1 MTTKTA
7 NWNSIFPIHSI
18 ENNILVG
25 GNGELTIGFT
35 LLLPEVY
42 TISDEEANK
51 LNDDFV
57 KLLKLLPAG
66 TTVHKQD
73 FFYQNVYK
81 NNNYVQSA
89 VDIENM
95 RHYNDRDILC
105 HYSNLYITFIPVL
118 RKHNSSNVSYVK
130 KPNIPDAEKQSIDK
144 YYSEIVG
151 TIDAIKN
158 FLENLNFVKAYR
170 MDNDKLGSALFDYFN
185 LSYDHQ
191 SENFTQ
197 KQLQPLEL
205 ASEFKIGNNYIKVIS
220 LTKEGDKI
228 YSIGENK
235 GILPKDSKIKINPGI
250 HMHTSYVYPIGI
262 GLPVSHILNTI
273 ITVLDKD
280 KLQTRIEME
289 KRNLNVIKTFSTD
302 AKNKHQAVID
312 FENTISAQNYLPVE
326 FSLNVIINDENL
338 NRLNDTLSL
347 VTTAFSNIDASYWV
361 ENFDTANLFFA
372 SCPGYAHAN
381 YRNLLTVAELA
392 VCYFHKETHYY
403 SDQKGLIFVDR
414 FGNPKVL
421 DLWDSK
427 YIVNRNIIIIGPS
440 GSGKSFA
447 VNNIVNQDLYLGHH
461 VIIIDIGHS
470 YKRNCEINRGKY
482 FDSAD
487 LKNLSFNPFLYCEK
501 DKEDNY
507 ILSSPDDSE
516 GADDV
521 INTLYTLLVTI
532 WKGNDSITQEN
543 KTILKQIIKAF
554 YTYINNNKIF
564 PDLNEF
570 VKFIDVYRNEKASDA
585 EKRYFDFD
593 SIILQLKEYTTDG
606 QHGHLLNAK
615 NNFDL
620 TEDKFIVFD
629 LENVQQNKDIFSL
642 LAVIIIELVIQKCKK
657 LEGVKKTLIIDEGL
671 NFLEDAKMG
680 EFVGHMYRTIRKK
693 EGQIALATQNAS
705 FFKNIP
711 PIVRDSIIIN
721 TDTKIILDHSNYRA
735 SYKDLQEIF
744 SLTDQD
750 IELLDSI
757 TNGSDYREFFIKLGN
772 KSFVYRNEVSEFA
785 QAVYTSKQSEVVE
798 IEKNFKRTGSITTA
812 IKQYIENR
820 KLNKN

>member
-1 MTTKTA
+1 MAVIT
-7 NWNSIFPIHSI
+7 NWNSVFPIHSI
-18 ENNILVG
+18 ENNILIG
-25 GNGELTIGFT
+25 GNGELTIGFN

-42 TISDEEANK
+42 TISSDEANK

-66 TTVHKQD
+66 STLHKQD
-73 FFYQNVYK
+73 FFFHNLYINK
-81 NNNYVQSA
+81 NYVNSA

-105 HYSNLYITFIPVL
+105 HYSNLYITFTPIL
-118 RKHNSSNVSYVK
+118 RKRSSSNNSYIK
-130 KPNIPDAEKQSIDK
+130 KQNIPGSEKHKIEK
-144 YYSEIVG
+144 FYNEIES

-158 FLENLNFVKAYR
+158 FLENLNLIKAYQ
-170 MDNDKLGSALFDYFN
+170 MNNDKLGSALFDYFN
-185 LSYDHQ
+185 LSYDKP
-191 SENFTQ
+191 SKNFNE

-205 ASEFKIGNNYIKVIS
+205 EKELKIGNNYIKVIS
-220 LTKEGDKI
+220 LTKEGERI
-228 YSIGENK
+228 YSLGENK
-235 GILPKDSKIKINPGI
+235 GILPKDSKLKINPNI
-250 HMHTSYVYPIGI
+250 HMHTSFAYPLGI
-262 GLPVSHILNTI
+262 GLPVNHILNTI

-280 KLQTRIEME
+280 KLQTTIEME

-302 AKNKHQAVID
+302 AKNKHQAIED
-312 FENTISAQNYLPVE
+312 FENTLSEQNYLPVE
-326 FSLNVIINDENL
+326 VSFNVIINDENI

-347 VTTAFSNIDASYWV
+347 VTTAFSNIDSGYWI
-361 ENFDTANLFFA
+361 ENYDTANLFFA
-372 SCPGYAHAN
+372 SSPGYAHAN

-392 VCYFHKETHYY
+392 VCYLHKETHYY

-427 YIVNRNIIIIGPS
+427 YLVNRNIIIIGPS

-447 VNNIVNQDLYLGHH
+447 TNNIVNQDLYLGHH

-482 FDSAD
+482 YDSAD
-487 LKNLSFNPFLYCEK
+487 FKKLSFNPFLYCEK
-501 DKEDNY
+501 DREGNY
-507 ILSSPDDSE
+507 LINSLDDDE
-516 GADDV
+516 GSDDI
-521 INTLYTLLVTI
+521 INTIYTLLVTI
-532 WKGNDSITQEN
+532 WKGNESITQEN
-543 KTILKQIIKAF
+543 KTILKQIIKGF
-554 YTYINNNKIF
+554 YEYINNKKIF

-570 VKFIDVYRNEKASDA
+570 DNYIDIYRKEKATEA
-585 EKRYFDFD
+585 EKRFFDFD
-593 SIILQLKEYTTDG
+593 SIKLQLKEYTTGG
-606 QHGHLLNAK
+606 QYSHLLNAK
-615 NNFDL
+615 SNFDL
-620 TEDKFIVFD
+620 TQDKFIVFD
-629 LENVQQNKDIFSL
+629 LENVQQNKDLFSL

-680 EFVGHMYRTIRKK
+680 DFVGHMYRTIRKK

-711 PIVRDSIIIN
+711 PIIRDSIIIN

-744 SLTDQD
+744 SLTNQD

-757 TNGSDYREFFIKLGN
+757 TNSSDYREFFIKLGN

-785 QAVYTSKQSEVVE
+785 QGVYTSKQSEVVE
-798 IEKNFKRTGSITTA
+798 IEKYFKQTGSITAA
-812 IKQYIENR
+812 IKQYLEN
-820 KLNKN
+820 KKSIKN